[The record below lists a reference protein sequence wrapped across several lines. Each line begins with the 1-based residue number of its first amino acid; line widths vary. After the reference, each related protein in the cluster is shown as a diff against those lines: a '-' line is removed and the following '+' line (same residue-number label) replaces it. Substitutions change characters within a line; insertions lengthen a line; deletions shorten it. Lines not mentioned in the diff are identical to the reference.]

1 MRKSG
6 SSEEIIPHPQIKKFL
21 KYEQNLMASMAS
33 SKRKTPFQHKW
44 LLIYGLEIC
53 ARDAKTSSVVS
64 LRCRFCEF
72 GKEGANGVSLKAKE
86 NVSFTISKSI
96 VEVVIHQLLL
106 EFDPDEEDVDIS
118 NLAIFSA
125 IENEEGVEY

>member
-1 MRKSG
+1 M
-6 SSEEIIPHPQIKKFL
+6 
-21 KYEQNLMASMAS
+21 
-33 SKRKTPFQHKW
+33 
-44 LLIYGLEIC
+44 
-53 ARDAKTSSVVS
+53 
-64 LRCRFCEF
+64 
-72 GKEGANGVSLKAKE
+72 KAKE

>member
-1 MRKSG
+1 
-6 SSEEIIPHPQIKKFL
+6 
-21 KYEQNLMASMAS
+21 
-33 SKRKTPFQHKW
+33 
-44 LLIYGLEIC
+44 
-53 ARDAKTSSVVS
+53 
-64 LRCRFCEF
+64 
-72 GKEGANGVSLKAKE
+72 LKAKE

-96 VEVVIHQLLL
+96 VEVIILL